1 MSTTPAPYV
10 PEPGSVA
17 FKVIEF
23 FTTNPEEQLSAADIG
38 AKFDKPARNVHSLL
52 ARGIEAGMI
61 TRKEDLSLGE
71 LVYALG
77 TGHPSVRPNV
87 SAHPTLPH
95 QAKVSNRQ
103 RPPVLD
109 VRDIPIRKGVPL
121 PPKFKSQSTA
131 WPGLLNRL
139 EVGDSFEVGKAYRS
153 TLTKVASDLSK
164 DGRAFQVRAIDTATI
179 GCWRTE

>member
-1 MSTTPAPYV
+1 MNTVTPPYV

-23 FTTNPEEQLSAADIG
+23 FTTNPEEQLSAGDIA

-52 ARGIEAGMI
+52 ARAIEAGLL
-61 TRKEDLSLGE
+61 TRKEDPSEGE
-71 LVYALG
+71 LVYVLG
-77 TGHPSVRPNV
+77 KGHPSVRPNLA
-87 SAHPTLPH
+87 AHPTLPPR
-95 QAKVSNRQ
+95 AKASSRQ

-121 PPKFKSQSTA
+121 PPKFKSQSTD
-131 WPGLLNRL
+131 WHSLLSRL

-164 DGRAFQVRAIDTATI
+164 DGRAFQVRAIDAASI
-179 GCWRTE
+179 GCWRTA